1 MIHNVVFNR
10 AKPIA
15 LVVLFFIFLTFIS
28 CKKEIKYKKTSSG
41 LEYFYYEKADTGSL
55 GKPGYYYLI
64 DIVGK
69 REDDSIFINSYKLGQ
84 KIKFVRSVPPF
95 HSLFNDALAML
106 KTGDSLIIRMPVDS
120 FFKPLGQRVPD
131 YLNTN
136 ENITFVMKV
145 KDILNPEAHLLSMY
159 IYELDKMMDYV
170 KQKKWN
176 YQTDQQTG
184 IKYEVVKKG
193 NSTKAEEG
201 EEVEVSYLITYLDG
215 KIIDRTKPGDKV
227 KYKVGSPDYIKGISR
242 LLMLIDEGSKVQAI
256 IPFAQALG
264 EEGSRYVDPY
274 ATLVVEME
282 ILKINKK
289 Q

>member
-1 MIHNVVFNR
+1 MRYRLSLNKLD
-10 AKPIA
+10 AP
-15 LVVLFFIFLTFIS
+15 VVLFSIFLILFS
-28 CKKEIKYKKTSSG
+28 CKKEIKYKKTAFG

-64 DIVGK
+64 DMVGQ

-84 KIKFVRSVPPF
+84 KIKFVRTAPPF
-95 HSLFNDALAML
+95 HSLFNGALAML
-106 KTGDSLIIRMPVDS
+106 KTGDSIIIRMPADS
-120 FFKPLGQRVPD
+120 FFRPLGQSVPN
-131 YLNTN
+131 YLKAK
-136 ENITFVMKV
+136 EKITFTMKV
-145 KDILNPEAHLLSMY
+145 KDVLNPEAHLLSMY

-176 YQTDQQTG
+176 YKTDQQTG
-184 IKYEVVKKG
+184 IKYEIVKKG
-193 NSTKAEEG
+193 NYLIAEEG
-201 EEVEVSYLITYLDG
+201 DQVEVSYLITYLDG

-227 KYKVGSPDYIKGISR
+227 KYVVGSPDYIKGISR
-242 LLMLIDEGSKVQAI
+242 LLSLVDEGSKVQAI

-282 ILKINKK
+282 ILKINKIK
-289 Q
+289 